1 MGHNEGLFTIM
12 QFPPWLKHPYAE
24 IGTPVVIALAL
35 LIYAVAKAV
44 IQRREPDYREAYR
57 KRQALLT
64 LVVVLTVVAIAVLW
78 ARILQHTGTFLGL
91 VGAGLAIALKEPLM
105 AIAGR
110 IAILA
115 GHIYTVGDRIQLDQV
130 TGDVI
135 DVGFFYTRL
144 MELGNWIGGD
154 QATGRIVQFS
164 NSKIF
169 GQTPVFNYTRSFSYI
184 WDELMLPVTYAS
196 NIQAVTGI
204 LLEVGNDYTQEFLR
218 GAQQQLEQMR
228 HYFLVPSL
236 ELKPQV
242 YMNVT
247 SNWVALTMRYVV
259 EPKQR
264 RAANNFIWQKTFER
278 LQGRQDVTI
287 ASSTSD
293 IAIHWQKNQNA
304 ATDSSQNLGAAA

>member
-1 MGHNEGLFTIM
+1 MAAIWHN
-12 QFPPWLKHPYAE
+12 LKYPYAE
-24 IGTPVVIALAL
+24 VGTPIVLILAVLVYFGGKRVID
-35 LIYAVAKAV
+35 
-44 IQRREPDYREAYR
+44 RRGVEQREAYR
-57 KRQALLT
+57 KRQVLLT
-64 LVVVLTVVAIAVLW
+64 LIVVLAGAALVVLW
-78 ARILQHTGTFLGL
+78 AHTLQHTGTFLGL
-91 VGAGLAIALKEPLM
+91 IGGGLAIALKEPLL

-115 GHIYTVGDRIQLDQV
+115 GHIYTVGDRVQV
-130 TGDVI
+130 EAITGDVI
-135 DVGFFYTRL
+135 DVGFFYTRM

-169 GQTPVFNYTRSFSYI
+169 GNTPVFNYTRNFSYI

-196 NIQAVTGI
+196 NIQAASEI
-204 LLEVGNDYTQEFLR
+204 LLEAGSEYSKEFLQ

-228 HYFLVPSL
+228 RYFLVPSF

-242 YMNVT
+242 YLRVT

-264 RAANNFIWQKTFER
+264 RNATNFIWQRAFPR
-278 LQGRQDVTI
+278 LQDRKDITI
-287 ASSTSD
+287 ASQTSD
-293 IAIHWQKNQNA
+293 IAIHWRDQEVGSAPGGSHSENREA
-304 ATDSSQNLGAAA
+304 A